1 MIDKLLKFRRIDL
14 GKYMNKSIP
23 IRFFV
28 ITFVWTWAF
37 FGLLFLAGIG
47 FFSEY
52 KELIL
57 RLKELI
63 KVIACFGPAA
73 GVIVSIYTL
82 NGSDA
87 LKKYISSFLSIK
99 FGMKA
104 WLLIFSI
111 AGVFSISWI
120 IPELFG
126 LPRLESSL
134 SGVSN
139 IPVIFVFTAF
149 WIICVLF
156 GGGQEE
162 IGWRG
167 YIMPFLE
174 NKYGYIIGSLI
185 LGIIWTFWHIPLF
198 FIPGTIQSQI
208 NFFCYMLLLI
218 GYSYFF
224 SWIINLS
231 KNKLLSGLLVH
242 GTVNAFFELFPPV
255 VNDANNPQI
264 RLWILSVLTFIV
276 GLIIVIKRTMKYKSS
291 LKVA

>member
-1 MIDKLLKFRRIDL
+1 
-14 GKYMNKSIP
+14 MNKGIP
-23 IRFFV
+23 IRFFF
-28 ITFVWTWAF
+28 ITFVWTWTF
-37 FGLLFLAGIG
+37 FAPLFLAGIG
-47 FFSEY
+47 FLPEY
-52 KELIL
+52 KESIL

-63 KVIACFGPAA
+63 KVIACFGPAVGA
-73 GVIVSIYTL
+73 IVSIYTL
-82 NGSDA
+82 TGKDA
-87 LKKYISSFLSIK
+87 LKRYISSFLSIR
-99 FGMKA
+99 FGIKI
-104 WLLIFSI
+104 WIFIFSI
-111 AGVFSISWI
+111 ACIFTISWI

-126 LPRLESSL
+126 QPRLESSL

-139 IPVIFVFTAF
+139 IPVIFVFIVF

-167 YIMPFLE
+167 YIMPILE

-242 GTVNAFFELFPPV
+242 GTVNAFLELFPPV
-255 VNDANNPQI
+255 VNEANNPQI
-264 RLWILSVLTFIV
+264 RLWILSISTFVI
-276 GLIIVIKRTMKYKSS
+276 GLIIVIKRTMKHKSH
-291 LKVA
+291 LIGRITL

>member
-1 MIDKLLKFRRIDL
+1 MDN
-14 GKYMNKSIP
+14 KYMIKNIP

-28 ITFVWTWAF
+28 ITFIWAWAF
-37 FGLLFLAGIG
+37 FAPLFLAGIG
-47 FFSEY
+47 FLSEY

-57 RLKELI
+57 GLKELI
-63 KVIACFGPAA
+63 KVIACFGPAVGA
-73 GVIVSIYTL
+73 IVSIYTL
-82 NGSDA
+82 NGKDS

-99 FGMKA
+99 FGTKI
-104 WLLIFSI
+104 WILIFSI
-111 AGVFSISWI
+111 AGIFSISWI

-126 LPRLESSL
+126 FPRLKSSL
-134 SGVSN
+134 SGINN
-139 IPVIFVFTAF
+139 IPTIFVFIVF

-167 YIMPFLE
+167 YVMPFLE
-174 NKYGYIIGSLI
+174 NKYGYITGSLI
-185 LGIIWTFWHIPLF
+185 LGIIWTFWHLPLF

-231 KNKLLSGLLVH
+231 KNKLLSGLIAH

-255 VNDANNPQI
+255 VNESNDLQI
-264 RLWILSVLTFIV
+264 RLWILSILTFVV
-276 GLIIVIKRTMKYKSS
+276 GGIIVITRTMKYKSS
-291 LKVA
+291 PNVV

>member
-1 MIDKLLKFRRIDL
+1 
-14 GKYMNKSIP
+14 MNKRIP

-37 FGLLFLAGIG
+37 FALLFLAGRG
-47 FFSEY
+47 FLSAY
-52 KELIL
+52 KEPLL

-63 KVIACFGPAA
+63 KVIACFGPAVGA
-73 GVIVSIYTL
+73 IGSIYTL
-82 NGSDA
+82 NGKDV
-87 LKKYISSFLSIK
+87 LKRYIYSFLSIK
-99 FGMKA
+99 LGTKI
-104 WLLIFSI
+104 WILIFSI
-111 AGVFSISWI
+111 VGISGMISWI

-126 LPRLESSL
+126 FPRLVSSL
-134 SGVSN
+134 SGVNN
-139 IPVIFVFTAF
+139 IPTIFVFIVY
-149 WIICVLF
+149 WIICVLC

-167 YIMPFLE
+167 YVMPFLE

-185 LGIIWTFWHIPLF
+185 LGIIWTFWHLPLF

-224 SWIINLS
+224 SWIISLS
-231 KNKLLSGLLVH
+231 KNKLFSGLIAH

-255 VNDANNPQI
+255 VNEANNPQI
-264 RLWILSVLTFIV
+264 RLWILSILTFVI
-276 GLIIVIKRTMKYKSS
+276 GGIIVITRTMKYKSS
-291 LKVA
+291 PNVV

>member
-1 MIDKLLKFRRIDL
+1 
-14 GKYMNKSIP
+14 MNKSIP

-37 FGLLFLAGIG
+37 FAPLFLVSIG
-47 FFSEY
+47 FLSEY
-52 KELIL
+52 KEPIL
-57 RLKELI
+57 GLKELL
-63 KVIACFGPAA
+63 KVMACFGPAVGA
-73 GVIVSIYTL
+73 IVSIYTL
-82 NGSDA
+82 KGKDV
-87 LKKYISSFLSIK
+87 LKRYISSFLSIK
-99 FGMKA
+99 FGTKI
-104 WLLIFSI
+104 WILIFSI
-111 AGVFSISWI
+111 AGIFSISWV

-126 LPRLESSL
+126 VSRLESSL
-134 SGVSN
+134 SGVNN
-139 IPVIFVFTAF
+139 IPTIFVFIVF

-167 YIMPFLE
+167 YVMPFLE

-185 LGIIWTFWHIPLF
+185 LGIIWTFWHLPLF
-198 FIPGTIQSQI
+198 FIPETIQSQI

-231 KNKLLSGLLVH
+231 KNKLLSGIIAH

-255 VNDANNPQI
+255 VNEANNPQI
-264 RLWILSVLTFIV
+264 RLWILSISTFII
-276 GLIIVIKRTMKYKSS
+276 GGIIVITRTMKYKSS
-291 LKVA
+291 PNVVNSRNVRRNT